1 MDGGN
6 IALRRMS
13 AADFERFRRYSVGH
27 HAKDL
32 ERFYPPEAVPP
43 RRRKIT
49 AAR

>member
-13 AADFERFRRYSVGH
+13 AAEFERFRRYSVDH

-32 ERFYPPEAVPP
+32 ERFYPPEIARP